1 MKHSAFTKTT
11 ALVCILTAVIS
22 IFASCGQQQ
31 TPLKDFVWEE
41 NYSGISITE
50 YKGTDKHIIVPEI
63 INNKK
68 VTSVGYTFNGNVVV
82 ESIVL
87 PSGCPE
93 AILGD
98 CENLK
103 KITFLSPDFSG
114 TMSSFPQNI
123 ETVKIPN
130 ATEIT
135 LSASYKDSLLQSQK
149 LKKLELSSATKLQA
163 YTKDQKMITEKLS
176 VTLSKDLRYYANIDD
191 KMIVSSEQI
200 TKEYIS
206 KYLIPHGVEYTY
218 DETSRR
224 YIVNI
229 TKELTPE
236 VAPEVY
242 CTLFGR
248 TKVAV
253 NGTTYTV
260 SE

>member
-1 MKHSAFTKTT
+1 MK
-11 ALVCILTAVIS
+11 
-22 IFASCGQQQ
+22 
-31 TPLKDFVWEE
+31 
-41 NYSGISITE
+41 
-50 YKGTDKHIIVPEI
+50 
-63 INNKK
+63 
-68 VTSVGYTFNGNVVV
+68 
-82 ESIVL
+82 
-87 PSGCPE
+87 
-93 AILGD
+93 
-98 CENLK
+98 NLK
-103 KITFLSPDFSG
+103 RVLAMLLVAVLLFSFAGCHKKDEIAVTVGDVKFTSAYYMCALMSADGEAKTKVDEKLAEKEDSDSTSTEEVDYYSQKIDG
-114 TMSSFPQNI
+114 KKY
-123 ETVKIPN
+123 EEWVEER

-191 KMIVSSEQI
+191 KTIVSSEQI

-260 SE
+260 SK